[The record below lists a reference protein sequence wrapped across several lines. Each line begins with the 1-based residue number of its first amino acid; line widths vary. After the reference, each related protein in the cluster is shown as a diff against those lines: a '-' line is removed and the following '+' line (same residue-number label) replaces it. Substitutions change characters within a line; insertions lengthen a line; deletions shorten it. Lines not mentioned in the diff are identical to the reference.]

1 MLGTQLQLLPPG
13 FAVAFPE
20 KSISVVKKISWY
32 DKPTPR
38 TQAETNLGKTRRL
51 LVIHLVHLV
60 LTESLKKV
68 AQIAVGAASLEMFK
82 ARLDGALG
90 ILIWWLVTLSSAD
103 GAVLNGHCPTQTIL
117 WFYDSM
123 N

>member
-32 DKPTPR
+32 EKPTPR
-38 TQAETNLGKTRRL
+38 TQAETNLGKSRIL

-68 AQIAVGAASLEMFK
+68 LNAEYPGFLLPWLHDSEMTS
-82 ARLDGALG
+82 
-90 ILIWWLVTLSSAD
+90 V
-103 GAVLNGHCPTQTIL
+103 
-117 WFYDSM
+117 
-123 N
+123 